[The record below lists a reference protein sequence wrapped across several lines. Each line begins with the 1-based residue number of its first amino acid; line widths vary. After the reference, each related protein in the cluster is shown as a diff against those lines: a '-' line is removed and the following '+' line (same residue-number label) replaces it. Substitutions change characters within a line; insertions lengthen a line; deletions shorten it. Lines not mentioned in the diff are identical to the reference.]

1 MEAVALSILVVVIYF
16 ILIYIFGRTN
26 KNTPKFTSGSFTSTV
41 YTSEGSTKPYKNE
54 PIEEPKEEPKE
65 ESKENIAEHY
75 KHILEINAT
84 YAERVLYSF
93 LTGKIDFE
101 FQKIIYT
108 DNKKHFFI
116 ADFYIP
122 SKNLIIE
129 LDGEYHDNIKQQ
141 DKDIWRTRILK
152 SLGYKVIRFK
162 NKQITESN
170 NLFWVLNII
179 KNK

>member
-26 KNTPKFTSGSFTSTV
+26 KNTPKFTSGSFTSTLH
-41 YTSEGSTKPYKNE
+41 TSEGSTKPYK
-54 PIEEPKEEPKE
+54 E
-65 ESKENIAEHY
+65 ESKENTAEYY

-84 YAERVLYSF
+84 YAERILKTF

-108 DNKKHFFI
+108 DNKHFFI

-129 LDGEYHDNIKQQ
+129 LDGEYHDSIKQQ
-141 DKDIWRTRILK
+141 DKDIWRTKLLN

-162 NKQITESN
+162 NKQITESRD
-170 NLFWVLNII
+170 LSWILNII
-179 KNK
+179 ENK

>member
-16 ILIYIFGRTN
+16 ILIYVFGRIN
-26 KNTPKFTSGSFTSTV
+26 KNTPKFTPGSFTSTLH
-41 YTSEGSTKPYKNE
+41 TSEGSVKPYKE
-54 PIEEPKEEPKE
+54 SSREEL
-65 ESKENIAEHY
+65 KENTAEYY

-84 YAERVLYSF
+84 YAERLLKTF

-108 DNKKHFFI
+108 DNKHFFI

-129 LDGEYHDNIKQQ
+129 LDGEYHDSIKQQ
-141 DKDIWRTRILK
+141 DKDSWRTKLLN

-162 NKQITESN
+162 NKQITESRD
-170 NLFWVLNII
+170 LSWILNII
-179 KNK
+179 ENK

>member
-1 MEAVALSILVVVIYF
+1 MEVVVLSILVVVVYF
-16 ILIYIFGRTN
+16 IIMYIFGRTN
-26 KNTPKFTSGSFTSTV
+26 KNTPKFTSGVFTSTV
-41 YTSEGSTKPYKNE
+41 HTSEGSTKPYKNE
-54 PIEEPKEEPKE
+54 PIEEP
-65 ESKENIAEHY
+65 KENIAEHY

-152 SLGYKVIRFK
+152 SLGYRVIRFK
-162 NKQITESN
+162 NKQITESRD
-170 NLFWVLNII
+170 LSWILNII
-179 KNK
+179 ENK

>member
-1 MEAVALSILVVVIYF
+1 MEAVVLSILVVVIYF

-26 KNTPKFTSGSFTSTV
+26 KNTPKFTPGSFTSTLHIP
-41 YTSEGSTKPYKNE
+41 EGSTKPYKE
-54 PIEEPKEEPKE
+54 ESREEPKE
-65 ESKENIAEHY
+65 NTAERY
-75 KHILEINAT
+75 KHILEVNAT
-84 YAERVLYSF
+84 YAERLLKTF

-108 DNKKHFFI
+108 DNKHFFI

-129 LDGEYHDNIKQQ
+129 LDGEYHNDAKQQ
-141 DKDIWRTRILK
+141 DKDIWRTKLLN
-152 SLGYKVIRFK
+152 SLGYRVIRFK
-162 NKQITESN
+162 NKQIIESN
-170 NLFWVLNII
+170 DLFWVLNII

>member
-1 MEAVALSILVVVIYF
+1 MQAVVLSILVVIIYF
-16 ILIYIFGRTN
+16 IIMYIFGRMN
-26 KNTPKFTSGSFTSTV
+26 KNTPKFTSGTFTSTV
-41 YTSEGSTKPYKNE
+41 HTSEGSTKFYK
-54 PIEEPKEEPKE
+54 EEPKEEPKE
-65 ESKENIAEHY
+65 NIAEYY
-75 KHILEINAT
+75 KHILEVNAT

-129 LDGEYHDNIKQQ
+129 LDGEYHDDAKQQ
-141 DKDIWRTRILK
+141 NKDIWRTKVLK
-152 SLGYKVIRFK
+152 SLGYRVIRFK
-162 NKQITESN
+162 NKQIVESK

>member
-26 KNTPKFTSGSFTSTV
+26 KNTPKFTQGSFTSTL
-41 YTSEGSTKPYKNE
+41 YTSEGSTKPYK
-54 PIEEPKEEPKE
+54 E
-65 ESKENIAEHY
+65 ESKENTAEYY

-129 LDGEYHDNIKQQ
+129 LDGEYHDDAKQQ
-141 DKDIWRTRILK
+141 NKDIWRTKVLK
-152 SLGYKVIRFK
+152 SLGYRVIRFK
-162 NKQITESN
+162 NKQIVESK

>member
-1 MEAVALSILVVVIYF
+1 MEAVALSILVVIIYF

-26 KNTPKFTSGSFTSTV
+26 KNTPKFTPGSYTSTLH
-41 YTSEGSTKPYKNE
+41 TSEGSIKPYK
-54 PIEEPKEEPKE
+54 EESKE
-65 ESKENIAEHY
+65 ESKENTAEHY
-75 KHILEINAT
+75 KHILEVNAT
-84 YAERVLYSF
+84 YAERLLKIF

-108 DNKKHFFI
+108 DNKHFFI

-141 DKDIWRTRILK
+141 DKDI
-152 SLGYKVIRFK
+152 
-162 NKQITESN
+162 
-170 NLFWVLNII
+170 
-179 KNK
+179 

>member
-26 KNTPKFTSGSFTSTV
+26 KNTPKFTPGSFTSTLH
-41 YTSEGSTKPYKNE
+41 TSEGSIKSY
-54 PIEEPKEEPKE
+54 KEEPRE
-65 ESKENIAEHY
+65 ESKENTAEHY
-75 KHILEINAT
+75 KHILEVNAT
-84 YAERVLYSF
+84 YAERLLKIF

-108 DNKKHFFI
+108 DNKHFFI

-129 LDGEYHDNIKQQ
+129 LDGEYHDSIKQQ
-141 DKDIWRTRILK
+141 DKDIWRTKILN

-162 NKQITESN
+162 NKQITESKD
-170 NLFWVLNII
+170 LSWILNII

>member
-26 KNTPKFTSGSFTSTV
+26 KNTPKFTPGSFTSTLH
-41 YTSEGSTKPYKNE
+41 TSEGSTKPYK
-54 PIEEPKEEPKE
+54 E
-65 ESKENIAEHY
+65 ESKENTAEYY

-93 LTGKIDFE
+93 LIGKIDFE

-129 LDGEYHDNIKQQ
+129 LDGEYHDDAKQQ
-141 DKDIWRTRILK
+141 DKDIWRTKILK

-162 NKQITESN
+162 NKQITESRD
-170 NLFWVLNII
+170 LSWILNII
-179 KNK
+179 ENK